1 MVNPYDEF
9 LKEQERILQA
19 RKEAK
24 EKYTKISATQILT
37 KKTQPLKYIIKEGNN
52 HWIIQKIMGLRVTA
66 VQDQVTWEETT
77 SYDSL
82 YNFKWY
88 PFATGIKYDQISTY
102 GIKQLVNHIEGHE
115 NLTTKD
121 LLFLNLRAYC
131 EKTTLNVYDL
141 HPLTFILDF
150 KAENVYEQYEA
161 FRGVHKLIESY
172 LQSDITEINK
182 KLFNY

>member
-1 MVNPYDEF
+1 MKSNNSKSKNELSSSAPATSSSNLQRPTNYSLQVKDVIPEKEGELLDAIAEREESNPEQPAQQQTVFYRPVRRMVNPYDEF

-52 HWIIQKIMGLRVTA
+52 HWIIQKIMGLRVST

-102 GIKQLVNHIEGHE
+102 GVK
-115 NLTTKD
+115 
-121 LLFLNLRAYC
+121 
-131 EKTTLNVYDL
+131 
-141 HPLTFILDF
+141 
-150 KAENVYEQYEA
+150 
-161 FRGVHKLIESY
+161 
-172 LQSDITEINK
+172 
-182 KLFNY
+182 